1 MERIIT
7 LAVRSLTEDALDT
20 ALGELRAAV
29 GRINDLP
36 IKSTIEFIE
45 APANALDRDLT
56 PREAQVVD
64 CVVQGISAKVIA
76 HRLGMSEGTVKCH
89 LNNLYRK
96 TGSANRTQLAMWA
109 MRNRP
114 ARQPEALAA

>member
-1 MERIIT
+1 MERIVT

-36 IKSTIEFIE
+36 IKSAVEFVE
-45 APANALDRDLT
+45 APSGVLERGLT
-56 PREAQVVD
+56 PREAQVLD
-64 CVVQGISAKVIA
+64 CVVEGLSGKAIA
-76 HRLGMSEGTVKCH
+76 RRLGMSEGTVKCH

-109 MRNRP
+109 TRNRP
-114 ARQPEALAA
+114 ARRPEALAA